1 CFVRRSLD
9 SSTDATL
16 DTGGWLA
23 LTRQGLSP
31 CKMRRAFPSAI
42 ATEPKRLWRRYLW
55 VVPSFLFLSSLQLM
69 GLKKY
74 SIDD

>member
-42 ATEPKRLWRRYLW
+42 TLKTELLTPEEIA
-55 VVPSFLFLSSLQLM
+55 QLAE
-69 GLKKY
+69 LLAAR
-74 SIDD
+74 